1 MSKNKEI
8 INETPVVLKQNAIID
23 YSGIDRIIESTKAR
37 IDALDIE
44 NIEANEENKSSL
56 KKLRAELNKELREY
70 ENARKYIK
78 KIVEQPYKDFEV
90 KYKVL
95 KEVYDDASSLLRD
108 KIDEVED
115 AQREEKKNNLVIY
128 FNELKVSLNETIKEL
143 GFNLDFVSFNQL
155 GLNITVS
162 ASETS
167 LRKQANETLER
178 VCNDL
183 RVISGNAH
191 KSRLYAKYS
200 VNLDLS
206 RALVELQ
213 EELKRVEQII
223 ESAKP
228 KVESE
233 VDDTKANVDGEVEA
247 NVVEEI
253 ITLNFEIDGTKTEI
267 AQVRQFLIDN
277 EISYRMLNKKGER
290 IYV

>member
-1 MSKNKEI
+1 MSKNQEI
-8 INETPVVLKQNAIID
+8 INEMPVVLRQNAIID

-37 IDALDIE
+37 IEALDIE

-56 KKLRAELNKELREY
+56 KNLRAELNKELKEY
-70 ENARKYIK
+70 EDARKDIK

-90 KYKVL
+90 EYKVL
-95 KEVYDDASSLLRD
+95 KEVYDEASSLLRD

-143 GFNLDFVSFNQL
+143 GFNLDFVSLEQL

-200 VNLDLS
+200 INLDLS
-206 RALVELQ
+206 RSLFELQ
-213 EELKRVEQII
+213 EEMKREEQII
-223 ESAKP
+223 ENAKP

-233 VDDTKANVDGEVEA
+233 VVDPKANVNGEVEA

-253 ITLNFEIDGTKTEI
+253 ITLNFEIEGTKTEI

-277 EISYRMLNKKGER
+277 EISYRMLKKKGE
-290 IYV
+290 

>member
-1 MSKNKEI
+1 MSKNQEI
-8 INETPVVLKQNAIID
+8 INEMPVVLKQNAIID

-37 IDALDIE
+37 IEALDIE
-44 NIEANEENKSSL
+44 NIEANEKNKSSL
-56 KKLRAELNKELREY
+56 KNLRAELNKELKEY
-70 ENARKYIK
+70 ENARKDIK

-90 KYKVL
+90 EYKVL
-95 KEVYDDASSLLRD
+95 KEVYDEASSLLRD

-200 VNLDLS
+200 INLDLS
-206 RALVELQ
+206 RALFELQ
-213 EELKRVEQII
+213 EELKREEQII
-223 ESAKP
+223 ENAKP

-233 VDDTKANVDGEVEA
+233 VADPKANVVEEVEA

-253 ITLNFEIDGTKTEI
+253 ITLNFEIEGTKTEI

-277 EISYRMLNKKGER
+277 EISYRMLKKKGE
-290 IYV
+290 

>member
-267 AQVRQFLIDN
+267 ARVRQFLIDN

>member
-1 MSKNKEI
+1 MSKNQEI
-8 INETPVVLKQNAIID
+8 INEMPVVLKQNAIID
-23 YSGIDRIIESTKAR
+23 YSGIDRIIESTKTR

-56 KKLRAELNKELREY
+56 KNLRTELNKELREY
-70 ENARKYIK
+70 ENARKEIK

-90 KYKVL
+90 EYKVL
-95 KEVYDDASSLLRD
+95 KEVYDEASSLLRE

-143 GFNLDFVSFNQL
+143 GFNLDFVSFDVL
-155 GLNITVS
+155 GLNITIS

-167 LRKQANETLER
+167 LRKQVNETLER

-206 RALVELQ
+206 RALFELQ
-213 EELKRVEQII
+213 EELKREEQII
-223 ESAKP
+223 ENTKP

-233 VDDTKANVDGEVEA
+233 VADPEA

-253 ITLNFEIDGTKTEI
+253 ITLNFEIEGTKTEI

-277 EISYRMLNKKGER
+277 EISYRMLKKKGE
-290 IYV
+290 

>member
-1 MSKNKEI
+1 MSKNQEI
-8 INETPVVLKQNAIID
+8 INEMPVVLRQNAIID

-37 IDALDIE
+37 IEALDIE

-56 KKLRAELNKELREY
+56 KNLRAELNRELKEY
-70 ENARKYIK
+70 EDARKDIK

-90 KYKVL
+90 EYKVL
-95 KEVYDDASSLLRD
+95 KGVFDEASSLLRD

-143 GFNLDFVSFNQL
+143 GFNLDFVSFELL
-155 GLNITVS
+155 GLNITIS
-162 ASETS
+162 SSETS

-206 RALVELQ
+206 RALFELQ
-213 EELKRVEQII
+213 EELKREEQII
-223 ESAKP
+223 ENTKP

-233 VDDTKANVDGEVEA
+233 VADTKANVNGEVEA

-253 ITLNFEIDGTKTEI
+253 ITLNFEIEGTKTEI

-277 EISYRMLNKKGER
+277 EISYRMLKKKGE
-290 IYV
+290 

>member
-1 MSKNKEI
+1 MSKNQEI
-8 INETPVVLKQNAIID
+8 INEMPVVLKQNAIID

-44 NIEANEENKSSL
+44 NIEASEENKSSL
-56 KKLRAELNKELREY
+56 KNLRAELNKELKEY
-70 ENARKYIK
+70 EDARKDIK

-90 KYKVL
+90 EYKVL
-95 KEVYDDASSLLRD
+95 KGVYDDASSLLRD

-128 FNELKVSLNETIKEL
+128 FEELKVSLNETIKEL
-143 GFNLDFVSFNQL
+143 GFNLDFVSFNHL
-155 GLNITVS
+155 GLNITIS

-206 RALVELQ
+206 RALFELQ
-213 EELKRVEQII
+213 EELKREEQII
-223 ESAKP
+223 ENAIP

-233 VDDTKANVDGEVEA
+233 VADPKANVGGEVEA

-253 ITLNFEIDGTKTEI
+253 ITLNFEIEGTKTEI

-277 EISYRMLNKKGER
+277 EISYRMLKKKGE
-290 IYV
+290 

>member
-1 MSKNKEI
+1 MSKNQEI
-8 INETPVVLKQNAIID
+8 INEMPVVLKQNAIID

-44 NIEANEENKSSL
+44 NIEASEENKSSL
-56 KKLRAELNKELREY
+56 KNLRAELNKELKEY
-70 ENARKYIK
+70 EDARKDIK

-90 KYKVL
+90 EYKVL
-95 KEVYDDASSLLRD
+95 KGVYDDASSLLRD

-128 FNELKVSLNETIKEL
+128 FEELKVSLNETIKEL
-143 GFNLDFVSFNQL
+143 GFNLDFVSFNHL
-155 GLNITVS
+155 GLNITIS

-206 RALVELQ
+206 RALFELQ
-213 EELKRVEQII
+213 EELKREEQII

-233 VDDTKANVDGEVEA
+233 VANPKANVGGEVEA

-253 ITLNFEIDGTKTEI
+253 ITLNFEIEGTKTEI

-277 EISYRMLNKKGER
+277 EISYRMLKKKGE
-290 IYV
+290 

>member
-1 MSKNKEI
+1 MSKNQEI
-8 INETPVVLKQNAIID
+8 INEMPVVLKQNAIID

-56 KKLRAELNKELREY
+56 KNLRAELNKELKEY
-70 ENARKYIK
+70 EDARKDIK

-90 KYKVL
+90 EYKVL
-95 KEVYDDASSLLRD
+95 KEVFDDASSLLRD

-143 GFNLDFVSFNQL
+143 GFNLDFVSFNHL
-155 GLNITVS
+155 GLNITIS

-206 RALVELQ
+206 RALFELQ
-213 EELKRVEQII
+213 EELKREEQII
-223 ESAKP
+223 ENVKP

-233 VDDTKANVDGEVEA
+233 VADPKANVDGEVEA

-253 ITLNFEIDGTKTEI
+253 ITLNFEIEGTKTEI

-277 EISYRMLNKKGER
+277 EISYRMLKKKGE
-290 IYV
+290 

>member
-1 MSKNKEI
+1 MSKNQEI
-8 INETPVVLKQNAIID
+8 INEMPVVLKQNAIID

-56 KKLRAELNKELREY
+56 KNLRAELNKELKEY
-70 ENARKYIK
+70 EDARKDIK

-90 KYKVL
+90 EYKVL
-95 KEVYDDASSLLRD
+95 KEVYDEASSLLRD

-115 AQREEKKNNLVIY
+115 APREEKKNNLVIY

-143 GFNLDFVSFNQL
+143 GFNLDFVSFEQL

-206 RALVELQ
+206 RSLFELQ
-213 EELKRVEQII
+213 EEMKREEQII
-223 ESAKP
+223 ENAKP

-233 VDDTKANVDGEVEA
+233 VADPKV

-253 ITLNFEIDGTKTEI
+253 ITLNFEIEGTKTEI

-277 EISYRMLNKKGER
+277 EISYRMLKKKGE
-290 IYV
+290 

>member
-1 MSKNKEI
+1 MSKEQEI
-8 INETPVVLKQNAIID
+8 INEMPVVLKQNAIID

-37 IDALDIE
+37 IEALDIE

-56 KKLRAELNKELREY
+56 KNLRAELNKELKEY
-70 ENARKYIK
+70 EDARKDIK

-90 KYKVL
+90 EYKVL
-95 KEVYDDASSLLRD
+95 KGVYDEASSLLRD

-206 RALVELQ
+206 RALFELQ
-213 EELKRVEQII
+213 EELKREEQII
-223 ESAKP
+223 ENAKP

-233 VDDTKANVDGEVEA
+233 VVDPKANVNGEVEA

-253 ITLNFEIDGTKTEI
+253 ITLNFEIEGTTTEI

-277 EISYRMLNKKGER
+277 EISYRMLKKKGE
-290 IYV
+290 

>member
-1 MSKNKEI
+1 MSKEQEI
-8 INETPVVLKQNAIID
+8 INEMPVVLKQNAIID

-56 KKLRAELNKELREY
+56 KNLRAELNKELREY
-70 ENARKYIK
+70 EDARKDIK

-90 KYKVL
+90 EYKVL
-95 KEVYDDASSLLRD
+95 KGVFDEASSLLRD

-155 GLNITVS
+155 GLNITIS

-206 RALVELQ
+206 RALFELQ
-213 EELKRVEQII
+213 EELKREEQII
-223 ESAKP
+223 ETAKP

-233 VDDTKANVDGEVEA
+233 VVDPKANVDGEVEA

-253 ITLNFEIDGTKTEI
+253 ITLNFEIEGTKTEI

-277 EISYRMLNKKGER
+277 EISYRMLKKKGE
-290 IYV
+290 

>member
-1 MSKNKEI
+1 MSKNQEI
-8 INETPVVLKQNAIID
+8 INEMPVVLKQNAIID
-23 YSGIDRIIESTKAR
+23 YSGIDRIIKSTKAR

-56 KKLRAELNKELREY
+56 KNLRAELNKELKEY
-70 ENARKYIK
+70 EDARKDIK
-78 KIVEQPYKDFEV
+78 KIVEQPYKDFEAE
-90 KYKVL
+90 YRFL
-95 KEVYDDASSLLRD
+95 KEVYDEASSLLRD

-143 GFNLDFVSFNQL
+143 GFNLDFVSFEQL

-206 RALVELQ
+206 RSLFELQ
-213 EELKRVEQII
+213 EEMKREEQII
-223 ESAKP
+223 ENTKP

-233 VDDTKANVDGEVEA
+233 VADPKV

-253 ITLNFEIDGTKTEI
+253 ITLNFEIEGTKTEI

-277 EISYRMLNKKGER
+277 EISYRMLKKKGE
-290 IYV
+290 